1 MLQPKTLEEALAVIA
16 QRDAQVADLTT
27 KNQTI
32 LNEKRDLVEKMFSD
46 KDKEGMTDTERKLA
60 EALELSTSTV
70 KQLEAKIESDN
81 KARQDADNTRV
92 STALETRIK
101 AAAKGDA
108 AVEEKLRAN
117 VALLDKMP
125 RTNDAEFD
133 AVITAGWNMLG
144 TKEANPLATTNNT
157 TGGTPPV
164 DTKTNFAETAEGKGL
179 AGKLGLT
186 NVAKAGEAEAAK

>member
-1 MLQPKTLEEALAVIA
+1 MPQPKTLEEALAIIA
-16 QRDAQVADLTT
+16 QRDAQVADLKT
-27 KNQTI
+27 KNETI
-32 LNEKRDLVEKMFSD
+32 LNEKKEVVDQLFKN
-46 KDKEGMTDTERKLA
+46 KEGMTDTERELA
-60 EALELSTSTV
+60 TALETERAARINLE
-70 KQLEAKIESDN
+70 KQIADDNAKRQSDE
-81 KARQDADNTRV
+81 NTRV
-92 STALETRIK
+92 SNALETRIK

-157 TGGTPPV
+157 SGGSPKV
-164 DTKTNFAETAEGKGL
+164 DEKTNFAETPEGKGL
-179 AGKLGLT
+179 ASKLGLT
-186 NVAKAGEAEAAK
+186 NVAKAGEADGDK